1 MARISVESAKF
12 YALTGLVALAV
23 SGGAWAET
31 PKETPWPVQLAANSP
46 AAPAGLGS
54 VNAIRIGVHP
64 GKMRIV
70 LDISEPTDMGF
81 EVADDGM
88 TVVIKMPASAWKAGA
103 FTKRHARG
111 MLSDYLY
118 TPSESGGGRLA
129 LFMNRPVR
137 IERPFLVAPGGKR
150 GYRLVIDAVPAAEA
164 AARPAPRAIPQ
175 PAPLSSNI
183 HQLVGARLPAGEQ
196 LPPDTVHLAAVET
209 AQTRLPP
216 PRPPYQV
223 PAQPPRQAPFQ
234 APRQAPGQL
243 PPPMPVQ
250 GGGQPFP
257 NPPGAQ
263 PFPGQLPAGVIPPQ
277 QPIRTLNQASQA
289 IDKLFYARGLL
300 GGIFAR
306 EAEVTGSG
314 NTNTTEFDAGLAA
327 ATAIGIDLKN
337 GFRVEAEFIYT
348 NSSVK
353 SVSGTANSQ
362 SVNTGNVT
370 GNLITYSGMGNL
382 VMELPQQSLLTPYVF
397 AGVGVTGVFL
407 DGINSSGAALYNSD
421 DFVFAMQF
429 GAGVSMPFDDKITLE
444 ASYRFFNSFD
454 PELQDASGTP
464 VTFEYSSHNFMLGA
478 RYAF

>member
-234 APRQAPGQL
+234 APRQAPGPL

-250 GGGQPFP
+250 GGGQPARLEHQDAAVDQ
-257 NPPGAQ
+257 PGLEQ
-263 PFPGQLPAGVIPPQ
+263 GQRHAG
-277 QPIRTLNQASQA
+277 
-289 IDKLFYARGLL
+289 
-300 GGIFAR
+300 
-306 EAEVTGSG
+306 
-314 NTNTTEFDAGLAA
+314 GLAGA
-327 ATAIGIDLKN
+327 GRRLKH
-337 GFRVEAEFIYT
+337 
-348 NSSVK
+348 
-353 SVSGTANSQ
+353 
-362 SVNTGNVT
+362 
-370 GNLITYSGMGNL
+370 
-382 VMELPQQSLLTPYVF
+382 
-397 AGVGVTGVFL
+397 
-407 DGINSSGAALYNSD
+407 GAALGRD
-421 DFVFAMQF
+421 RRQKF
-429 GAGVSMPFDDKITLE
+429 GQRVVDGKGQAGRHAGLIAE
-444 ASYRFFNSFD
+444 
-454 PELQDASGTP
+454 
-464 VTFEYSSHNFMLGA
+464 
-478 RYAF
+478 